1 MRAWPVSKPL
11 SPSWDLGL
19 VLDALSMSPF
29 EPLDK
34 VDLKILSFKT
44 ALLLALASAKR
55 VSEIH
60 ALSVHSACLQ
70 FMSVDAGVFLKPN
83 PAFMPKILKAIIP
96 LELSAFYP
104 PPFASSEQQNLNGL
118 CPVRALRIYTERT
131 REFRESDQ
139 LFVSWMKPRT
149 GKPITKQ
156 RLSHWIVEA
165 ISLAYSSKGLV
176 SPPGLRA
183 HSTRGM
189 SSSWALFKG
198 VTKQDICEATSWSS
212 PHTFARS
219 YKLDVTAQ
227 TLAHAVLSV
236 GM

>member
-1 MRAWPVSKPL
+1 MQVHERCAPRFASFKTAFPL
-11 SPSWDLGL
+11 MGL
-19 VLDALSMSPF
+19 LLDALSMSPF

-34 VDLKILSFKT
+34 VDLKILSFKM

-60 ALSVHSACLQ
+60 AFSVHSACLQ
-70 FMSVDAGVFLKPN
+70 FMSGDAGVFLKPN
-83 PAFMPKILKAIIP
+83 PAFMPKILKAIM
-96 LELSAFYP
+96 LRAFYP
-104 PPFASSEQQNLNGL
+104 PAFVSLEQQKLNAL
-118 CPVRALRIYTERT
+118 CPVRALHIYIERT

-156 RLSHWIVEA
+156 RLSYWRVEA

-176 SPPGLRA
+176 SPPGLCA

-189 SSSWALFKG
+189 STSWALFKNH
-198 VTKQDICEATSWSS
+198 VTGYL
-212 PHTFARS
+212 RS
-219 YKLDVTAQ
+219 GELVLTAYI
-227 TLAHAVLSV
+227 
-236 GM
+236 